1 MTTLCRENVQAFC
14 LSLCFIHGFLRP
26 QTEHEER
33 FLFVPIAELQKSK
46 LAAWQPA
53 QQVECPST
61 DAEDEKEY
69 NYEQARP
76 RR

>member
-1 MTTLCRENVQAFC
+1 MRLP
-14 LSLCFIHGFLRP
+14 LSCFISGISQPLP
-26 QTEHEER
+26 KYDER
-33 FLFVPIAELQKSK
+33 FSFFVPIAELQKSK